1 MNSLSELRPRILA
14 RPLLTAL
21 DRFPV
26 VVLSGARQTGKTTL
40 VTMPTVG
47 AGRAFRTLDDLDVLE
62 RAQAAPDAL
71 LEDAPR
77 LTLDEVQRA
86 PSLLLAVKRAV
97 DRKRTPGRFLLT
109 GSANLL
115 MMRRV
120 SESLAGRAVY
130 LDLWP
135 MTEAEKGGHADP
147 GPWSDWLAAPD
158 ARAARALV
166 PPTDPRP
173 AGNAAFDRLLIGGYP
188 ASVLARDPG
197 ERAAW
202 FDGYVRTYLERDLR
216 DLSAIGNL
224 TDFRR
229 LMRLAAL
236 RVGQVLN
243 QSDLGRDA
251 GLPQPTAH
259 RYLDLLETSYQ
270 IVRLPPYSVS
280 RTKRLVKAPKLYW
293 TDVGLAAH
301 LAGIASR
308 EALSADRLAGALV
321 ENLLLTHLLVW
332 RAGAAPRAELHYWR
346 TQTGEEVDFVLE
358 AGNRLLPV
366 EVKSA
371 RRVAPADARGLESF
385 LAEHAKAAPFGLL
398 LYGGEETLALTDRVV
413 AVPLR
418 AVWGPAGAAPAGR

>member
-1 MNSLSELRPRILA
+1 MNNLSDLRPRILA
-14 RPLLTAL
+14 QEVLTAL
-21 DRFPV
+21 GRFPV
-26 VVLSGARQTGKTTL
+26 VVVSGARQTGKTTL
-40 VTMPTVG
+40 VTMPPVG
-47 AGRAFRTLDDLDVLE
+47 ADRGYRTLDDLDVLE

-77 LTLDEVQRA
+77 LTLDEVQRV

-97 DRKRTPGRFLLT
+97 DRKRAPGRFLLT

-115 MMRRV
+115 LMRRV

-135 MTEAEKGGHADP
+135 MTEAEKAGRPDP
-147 GPWSDWLAAPD
+147 GPWSDWLAARD
-158 ARAARALV
+158 ARAVRALV
-166 PPTDPRP
+166 PPTSPRNR
-173 AGNAAFDRLLIGGYP
+173 AGDTVAAILVGGYP
-188 ASVLARDPG
+188 SSVLAQDPE

-216 DLSAIGNL
+216 DLAAIGNL

-236 RVGQVLN
+236 RAGQVLN
-243 QSDLGRDA
+243 QSALARDA

-270 IVRLPPYSVS
+270 IYRLPPYSVS
-280 RTKRLVKAPKLYW
+280 RTKRLVKSPKLYW

-301 LAGIASR
+301 LAAVGSR
-308 EALSADRLAGALV
+308 EGLAASPLAGALL
-321 ENLLLTHLLVW
+321 ENLLLAHLLAW
-332 RAGAAPRAELHYWR
+332 RTCASPRPELHYWR
-346 TQTGEEVDFVLE
+346 THSGEEVDFVLE
-358 AGNRLLPV
+358 SGNRLLPI

-371 RRVAPADARGLESF
+371 RRVGLGDARGLEAF
-385 LAEHAKAAPFGLL
+385 LAEHPKSAPFGILL
-398 LYGGEETLALTDRVV
+398 HGGDETLSLTERVV

-418 AVWGPAGAAPAGR
+418 AALVPATG